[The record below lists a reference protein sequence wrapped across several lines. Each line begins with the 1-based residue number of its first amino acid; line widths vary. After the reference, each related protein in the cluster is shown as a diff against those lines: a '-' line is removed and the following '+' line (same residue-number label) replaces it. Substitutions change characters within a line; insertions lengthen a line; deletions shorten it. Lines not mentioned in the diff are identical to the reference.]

1 MIKHAVVVD
10 ATGRANRGP
19 VRLGELG
26 FPPPAEER
34 VDTRLIYATA
44 QYARHPDD
52 GDVYGSVI
60 GATTAAPRGGASIA
74 VEDRRWMVAL
84 VGMGNDAPPVDG
96 PGFEE
101 FAGRF
106 FRAAAALAEVPWE
119 LCRGSDLRF
128 AAVEGRRTVRTRILN
143 RYVARLHAAS
153 HHDARVGT
161 AFLEMANLRKPPAT
175 LFTPAVLSRVIRH
188 GRDRRQPSR
197 PGPAL
202 RRSDR
207 PIP

>member
-84 VGMGNDAPPVDG
+84 FGMGNDAPPVDG

-106 FRAAAALAEVPWE
+106 FRAAAALAEV
-119 LCRGSDLRF
+119 RGSCAAARTCASRPLR
-128 AAVEGRRTVRTRILN
+128 A
-143 RYVARLHAAS
+143 VARSGPGYSTGTWPGCTPPHTMMPGW
-153 HHDARVGT
+153 ARPSWRWPT
-161 AFLEMANLRKPPAT
+161 SANPRPRCSP
-175 LFTPAVLSRVIRH
+175 
-188 GRDRRQPSR
+188 RRCC
-197 PGPAL
+197 PG
-202 RRSDR
+202 
-207 PIP
+207 